1 MAMQATAEAAD
12 ATTGETADRV
22 EATTGKIV
30 DRAGAMT
37 GKTVDRAGAT
47 TGRTVDRAEATTGK
61 TVDGAEATTGKT
73 VDGAEAMTGKT
84 VDRAGAT
91 TGRTADRAEVA
102 KFDALAAAWW
112 EPRGP
117 MAMLHAMNDA
127 RIGWVRER
135 ATLNGAR
142 VLDVGCGA
150 GLASEALARAG
161 AAVTGVDAAAEV
173 IAAARAHAAAG
184 GLAIDY
190 LVGGPEDIGGEYD
203 VVVAFEVIEHVDDH
217 AAFLGALAARL
228 KPGGRLFLSTLNRN
242 PVSWLVAKFGAEY
255 VARLL
260 PVGTHDWKKFVKPAE
275 LNQALRGAGLRMV
288 DISGMA
294 PDVVRGGW
302 RTGMGVGVNYLVE
315 AVRG

>member
-1 MAMQATAEAAD
+1 MAMQP
-12 ATTGETADRV
+12 TADP
-22 EATTGKIV
+22 T
-30 DRAGAMT
+30 
-37 GKTVDRAGAT
+37 
-47 TGRTVDRAEATTGK
+47 
-61 TVDGAEATTGKT
+61 
-73 VDGAEAMTGKT
+73 
-84 VDRAGAT
+84 
-91 TGRTADRAEVA
+91 EVA
-102 KFDALAAAWW
+102 KFDALAAQWW
-112 EPRGP
+112 ERRGP
-117 MAMLHAMNDA
+117 MAMLHAMNAA
-127 RIGWVRER
+127 RIGWVRAR
-135 ATLNGAR
+135 VALAGAA

-150 GLASEALARAG
+150 GLAAEAMAQAG

-173 IAAARAHAAAG
+173 IGVARAHAAAG

-190 LVGGPEDIGGEYD
+190 RVGGPEDIAGTFD

-242 PVSWLVAKFGAEY
+242 PASWLVAKFGAEY

-260 PVGTHDWKKFVKPAE
+260 PVGTHEWKKFVKPAE
-275 LNQALRGAGLRMV
+275 LDRAMRGVGLRMA

-302 RTGMGVGVNYLVE
+302 RSGTKVTVNYLVE